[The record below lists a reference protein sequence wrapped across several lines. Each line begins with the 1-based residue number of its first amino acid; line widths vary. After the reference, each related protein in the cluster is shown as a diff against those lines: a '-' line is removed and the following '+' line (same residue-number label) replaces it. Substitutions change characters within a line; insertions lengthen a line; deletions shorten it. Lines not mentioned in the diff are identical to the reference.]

1 MKKKTKYF
9 GWVAIYGDEIHLSK
23 SQIRYALDKS
33 SVIESIL
40 PTCYDI
46 ITRNSGRQDILEDM
60 LNVIDNCHDDFKF
73 TEKTMESTTTLPF
86 IVESQEFDFETL
98 KKNNSI
104 RTLCGLKVKIDR
116 IIYDI
121 THTTP
126 LAISGTFVVQG
137 VKIRGNWDAFG
148 NPCDFK
154 RC

>member
-1 MKKKTKYF
+1 
-9 GWVAIYGDEIHLSK
+9 
-23 SQIRYALDKS
+23 
-33 SVIESIL
+33 
-40 PTCYDI
+40 
-46 ITRNSGRQDILEDM
+46 M

-73 TEKTMESTTTLPF
+73 TEKTMESITTLPF

-154 RC
+154 RCYELLCGPRLGLDGLFGKSDYNLLRLTQTDEI